1 MKILILG
8 VNGFIGSNLTSAIL
22 RTTDWEVYGMD
33 MFSDKL
39 GSAVDHPRFH
49 FVEGDLTI
57 NKEWVTYHV
66 KKCDVC
72 LPLIAI
78 ATPATYVQDPLR
90 VFRLDFEENL
100 EVIRQCAKYNT
111 RVLFPSTS
119 EVYGMCSDESFDP
132 ENSNLVYGPIH
143 KERWIYACAKQLL
156 DRVIYAM
163 GKHENLRYTLF
174 RPFNWV
180 GPGLDSIHSEK
191 EGSSRVVTQFLGHLL
206 RGESIRLV
214 DGGSQRR
221 CFTAISDGIDALMRI
236 IANNNGCA
244 DGKIFNL
251 GNPENDLSV
260 RELAMQLKAIAQ
272 ENQEV
277 ATAVTA
283 CSIEDVSAQKY
294 YGDGYQDMSKRKP
307 DIRNT
312 TNHLGWTPKVS
323 TETML
328 RTTVAYY
335 INEFMSRERSVY
347 DYHLRTNPAT
357 ESVAPAL
364 V

>member
-22 RTTDWEVYGMD
+22 STTDWEIYGMD
-33 MFSDKL
+33 MSSDKL
-39 GSAVDHPRFH
+39 GTAVNHPRFH
-49 FVEGDLTI
+49 FLEGDLTI
-57 NKEWVTYHV
+57 NKEWVEYHV

-72 LPLIAI
+72 LPLVAI

-100 EVIRQCAKYNT
+100 EVIRQCARYKT

-119 EVYGMCSDESFDP
+119 EVYGMCSDEAFDP
-132 ENSNLVYGPIH
+132 TNSNLVYGPIH

-163 GKHENLRYTLF
+163 GKHENLQYTLF

-206 RGESIRLV
+206 RGERIRLV

-221 CFTAISDGIDALMRI
+221 CFTAVSDGIDALTRI
-236 IANNNGCA
+236 ISNKDGAA
-244 DGKIFNL
+244 DSKIFNL
-251 GNPENDLSV
+251 GNPSNDLSV
-260 RELAMQLKAIAQ
+260 RELATKLKSIAL
-272 ENQEV
+272 EYPEV
-277 ATAVTA
+277 ANAVQSCT
-283 CSIEDVSAQKY
+283 IEDISAQQY
-294 YGDGYQDMSKRKP
+294 YGDGYQDMTKRTP
-307 DIRNT
+307 DIDNIT
-312 TNHLGWTPKVS
+312 ADLGWTPKIN
-323 TETML
+323 TESML
-328 RTTVAYY
+328 RSTVAYY

-347 DYHLRTNPAT
+347 DYHLRHQA
-357 ESVAPAL
+357 EAL
-364 V
+364 AAV